1 MMHRNT
7 LFIAS
12 IVLFSIMLGISL
24 TNIAISENPYER
36 VRIES
41 FKYTY
46 KIDEVPGENYFI
58 YSGDGFLGYYHVSDI
73 CGGQYCRY
81 IPASSVIPLEDF
93 SKIRDLEDR
102 VIGILRNK
110 YELEIP
116 YRGVVYLV
124 NDSVV
129 SILLPVFELEKNIS
143 IEKIEL
149 ELEPVLDN
157 ENVTI
162 VLKIIPRSLIYDPR
176 AVEEAIARLTPIL
189 DYIYNVSDTPLSANK
204 TLIKELEKALM
215 DLNDGELPGVSFSMK
230 YKIHGCLGIV
240 LDGVKEKPSREN
252 IVRFIKVLR
261 DIVGNNIPI
270 VIEAEQGSPIPLGDA
285 TESIISDS
293 NYNYVSMTSILLVL
307 LGIGITIMLL
317 YLVEKHK

>member
-1 MMHRNT
+1 MIYRNV

-24 TNIAISENPYER
+24 TNIAISENPYGR

-81 IPASSVIPLEDF
+81 IPASTVIPLEDF
-93 SKIRDLEDR
+93 SKIRDLEDT

-110 YELEIP
+110 YGLEIP